1 MNLDEYSWGRF
12 LTTGFSGLELLGF
25 FLSIIGTMALATILR
40 SYYIANGQSLS
51 NRRTLADSF
60 VLLAVSVTLIIYLI
74 KGSIALSLG
83 LVGALS
89 IVRFRAAI
97 KEPEEL
103 VFLLFAIALGLG
115 FGAGQYMYT
124 VLAFF
129 SVLPFLWLLQNFFF
143 NPSKSQYTTLCYS
156 IPLQGNSQ
164 DELLQKITDKFAY
177 EKIQLKMRRLFMD
190 AGVLEVTYNVHFK
203 DTVALT
209 RITKFLKELSQD
221 AEISILD
228 QNSW

>member
-1 MNLDEYSWGRF
+1 
-12 LTTGFSGLELLGF
+12 
-25 FLSIIGTMALATILR
+25 MALATILR